1 MFNGHGDGVSTL
13 NIPRE
18 EEVWI
23 SQAGRT
29 SECAERCGE
38 EILFIETPLRKG
50 LLKDVRIKY

>member
-1 MFNGHGDGVSTL
+1 MFSSQGDYVSTL

-18 EEVWI
+18 EEVRI
-23 SQAGRT
+23 SQVGRT
-29 SECAERCGE
+29 SECTERCGE